1 MGLSKDKQLHTL
13 ECAISAMQ
21 EKIESQISVFEDS
34 PLAQSVTVGTGE
46 KMLRQNPYVSEF
58 RALVKDYTQIV
69 KAYEELGGGTAN
81 TEIKSLD
88 SIRSKFKVAK

>member
-21 EKIESQISVFEDS
+21 EKIESQISVFENS

-46 KMLRQNPYVSEF
+46 EILRQNPYVSEF

-69 KAYEELGGGTAN
+69 KAYKEMGGSQDA
-81 TEIKSLD
+81 EIKSLD